1 MGLLYVITLFMFCF
15 LTIGLQQAGE
25 KFETMKNQKL
35 IFNFNVRN
43 VDILQR
49 KMVAINIYVQI

>member
-1 MGLLYVITLFMFCF
+1 MFCF

-35 IFNFNVRN
+35 IYFVNINVRN
-43 VDILQR
+43 VDIPQR